1 MYKHCFSLVYIYGFG
16 SNNALYSARRLF
28 IMFIFLLTLFNT
40 RNCCSLN
47 QISAWCCLLK
57 FFLQKM
63 QCCFVVNETWK
74 TFPHEFI
81 FVFILHFIGTIM
93 TTCSS
98 SSIYSWDKADFRVP
112 GPKRSQPYLTMCIP
126 IVTFGFPDTCEH
138 SKNQLSSF
146 IHSWDTAD

>member
-1 MYKHCFSLVYIYGFG
+1 
-16 SNNALYSARRLF
+16 
-28 IMFIFLLTLFNT
+28 MFIIFLTPFNT

-57 FFLQKM
+57 CFLQKNVM
-63 QCCFVVNETWK
+63 LFCSQWNVKNFPSWVYFCFYPAFHW
-74 TFPHEFI
+74 H
-81 FVFILHFIGTIM
+81 IM

-126 IVTFGFPDTCEH
+126 IVTFSFPDTYEH
-138 SKNQLSSF
+138 SKNQLNSF
-146 IHSWDTAD
+146 IHSWDTADYRIPMTLKATPIFEHTHQ